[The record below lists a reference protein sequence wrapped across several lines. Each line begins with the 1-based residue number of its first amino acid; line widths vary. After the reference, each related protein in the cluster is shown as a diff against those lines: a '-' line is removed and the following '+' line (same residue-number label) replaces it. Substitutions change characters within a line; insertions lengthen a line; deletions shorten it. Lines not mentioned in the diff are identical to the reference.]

1 MVRHT
6 QQSHVRNLNQPLSA
20 YARRVVWGFTV
31 FVHREVLAH
40 PAETADA
47 LSELEKQIRHIL
59 RAVPAEPLRALRRVR
74 IWLEWE
80 NKPNGAAEYH
90 PSAQWLRENGYNPEK
105 AGGIEINNARNFVKW
120 SRGEQ
125 PWMLLHELA
134 HAYHH
139 QVLGYENRMVLIA
152 YQHAMRRGLYE
163 QVDYIRG
170 GKQKAYATTNVQE
183 YFAELSEAYFGK
195 NDFYPFTRDEL
206 ARHDPL
212 GHKMLQ
218 FVWERWL

>member
-1 MVRHT
+1 MNRWHHQPT
-6 QQSHVRNLNQPLSA
+6 LHNLNQPISA
-20 YARRVVWGFTV
+20 YVQRKIMGFAV
-31 FVHREVLAH
+31 LIHREVLAH
-40 PAETADA
+40 PAEATDA
-47 LSELEKQIRHIL
+47 LRELEKQIRQIL
-59 RAVPAEPLRALRRVR
+59 RAVPPEPLRELRRVR

-80 NKPNGAAEYH
+80 NQPNGAAEYH
-90 PSAQWLRENGYNPEK
+90 PSAEWLREHGYNPQK

-163 QVDYIRG
+163 QVEYIRG
-170 GKQKAYATTNVQE
+170 GTQKAYATTNVQE
-183 YFAELSEAYFGK
+183 YFAELSESYFGK
-195 NDFYPFTRDEL
+195 NDFYPFTREEL
-206 ARHDPL
+206 ARHDL
-212 GHKMLQ
+212 IGYRMM
-218 FVWERWL
+218 ERAWRI